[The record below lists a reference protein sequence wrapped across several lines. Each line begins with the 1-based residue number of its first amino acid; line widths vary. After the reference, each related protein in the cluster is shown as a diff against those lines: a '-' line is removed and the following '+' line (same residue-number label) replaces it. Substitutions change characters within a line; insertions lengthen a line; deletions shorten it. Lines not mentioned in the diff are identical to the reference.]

1 MKEFMNEDFLLDN
14 PTAVKLYHEYAEE
27 MPIFDYHCHLS
38 PKEIAENKKYRNIT
52 ELWLGGDH
60 YKWRAI
66 RSNGVEEKYVT
77 GDGDDKEKFL
87 KWAETMPNC
96 IGNPLYHWTHL
107 ELRRY
112 FGINELLSPATAESI
127 WERCNAMLQQDGFTA
142 RNLIKRSNV
151 KVVCTTDDPVDSLEY
166 HKAIAEDKTFD
177 IKVLPAFRPDKGI
190 NIDKEGFIPWLLK
203 LEKVTGSKIASF
215 QDLKAAF
222 VSRLEFFHQA
232 GCRISDHGLDPLV
245 FRKGTEEEASIIL
258 QKALSGKALTQSE
271 IEVYKTQV
279 LVFLGKQYARLDWVM
294 QLHMGVLRNNNTRLM
309 KELGPDT
316 GFDSIGDWSFASSLS
331 ALLDTL
337 DQTDELPKTILYHL
351 NPRENE
357 ILGTITGC
365 FQSGKIPGK
374 MQYGSAW
381 WFNDQKDGM
390 EKQMIALANLGLLSR
405 FVGMLTDSRSFL
417 SYTRH
422 EYFRRILC
430 NILGNWVEKGEIPND
445 MALLGQMVRDISYNN
460 AASYFGI
467 EA

>member
-14 PTAVKLYHEYAEE
+14 PTAVKLYHEYAEG

-215 QDLKAAF
+215 QDLKAAV
-222 VSRLEFFHQA
+222 VSRLDFFHQA

>member
-14 PTAVKLYHEYAEE
+14 PTAVKLYHQCAEE

-127 WERCNAMLQQDGFTA
+127 WERCNALLQQDGFTA

-203 LEKVTGSKIASF
+203 LEKVTGSEIASF
-215 QDLKAAF
+215 QDLKAAL

-245 FRKGTEEEASIIL
+245 FRQGTEEEASTIL
-258 QKALSGKALTQSE
+258 QKALSGKALSPAE
-271 IEVYKTQV
+271 IEVYKTRV

-337 DQTDELPKTILYHL
+337 DKTDELPKTILYHL

-374 MQYGSAW
+374 IQFGSAW

-430 NILGNWVEKGEIPND
+430 NILGNWVEKGELPND